1 MCSMKKMVFV
11 WSVLG
16 VMAVL
21 PLAVRAQDT
30 GLSTAIGGLQGV
42 LDQLYQTMLPL
53 CSQLIGVGQGLAGL
67 AALAY
72 IGIRV
77 GRHLANAEAVEVF
90 PLLRPFGIGL
100 AITLFPA
107 LIGMM
112 NGVLS
117 PTVTGTA
124 GMLTNANA
132 SIAALLQEKEAAIQN
147 SAAYQVYNGSEENS
161 TLWEIYSNGSAAG
174 GTAGGLGAAFSFLV
188 SKAYYNM
195 KNTVKVWLSEI
206 LQVLYE
212 AAALCINTIRTFQ
225 LLVLAILGPLVL
237 GLSVFDGFQHT
248 LLAWLARYINVY
260 LWLPVANIFG
270 AIIANVQTQMIQL
283 DIAQIQATGDTS
295 FSSTDVA
302 YLVFLIIGIVG
313 YFTVPATAGYIVNVG
328 GGGALSGKMTA
339 LAGSGAQRVSGAAG
353 GLVGGLAGAPGA
365 LMAGYRSGG
374 GDGKGSSWASQ
385 AGRAYG
391 RASQQRNKISG

>member
-1 MCSMKKMVFV
+1 M
-11 WSVLG
+11 
-16 VMAVL
+16 
-21 PLAVRAQDT
+21 DT
-30 GLSTAIGGLQGV
+30 DLSTAIGGLQGV

-53 CSQLIGVGQGLAGL
+53 CGQLIGVGQAIAGF

-77 GRHLANAEAVEVF
+77 GRHLANAEPVDVF

-107 LIGMM
+107 LIGLM

-124 GMLTNANA
+124 GMLTSANA
-132 SIAALLQEKEAAIQN
+132 SIAALLQQKEAAIQN
-147 SAAYQVYNGSEENS
+147 SAAYQFYNGSDANS
-161 TLWEIYSNGSAAG
+161 NLWEVYSNGAAA
-174 GTAGGLGAAFSFLV
+174 GTAGGLSAAFGFLL

-212 AAALCINTIRTFQ
+212 AAALCINTLRTFQ

-237 GLSVFDGFQHT
+237 GLSVFDGFQYT
-248 LLAWLARYINVY
+248 LLAWLARYINVF

-270 AIIANVQTQMIQL
+270 AIIANVQTQMITL
-283 DIAQIQATGDTS
+283 DIAQIQTNGDTS
-295 FSSTDVA
+295 FSSTDVG

-313 YFTVPATAGYIVNVG
+313 YFTVPSVAGYIVNVG
-328 GGGALSGKMTA
+328 GGGALSGKVTA
-339 LAGSGAQRVSGAAG
+339 LAGAGVNRVTSAG
-353 GLVGGLAGAPGA
+353 GRTASALAGLAGGPAA

-374 GDGKGSSWASQ
+374 GSGGSSNSWASR

-391 RASQQRNKISG
+391 RASQRSKISGG

>member
-1 MCSMKKMVFV
+1 MET
-11 WSVLG
+11 G
-16 VMAVL
+16 VAE
-21 PLAVRAQDT
+21 
-30 GLSTAIGGLQGV
+30 GIGSLQAV
-42 LDQLYQTMLPL
+42 LDQLYQAMLPL
-53 CSQLIGVGQGLAGL
+53 CSQLIGVGQGVAGF

-77 GRHLANAEAVEVF
+77 GRHLANAEPVEVF
-90 PLLRPFGIGL
+90 PLLRPFAIGL

-107 LIGMM
+107 LIALM

-124 GMLTNANA
+124 SMLTNANA
-132 SIAALLQEKEAAIQN
+132 SIAELLQEKEAAIEQSPQN
-147 SAAYQVYNGSEENS
+147 QFYNGSDDLS
-161 TLWEIYSNGSAAG
+161 TLWSIYSQGTATG
-174 GTAGGLGAAFSFLV
+174 GTANGLSDAFGFLV
-188 SKAYYNM
+188 QKSFYNL

-206 LQVLYE
+206 LQILYE
-212 AAALCINTIRTFQ
+212 AAALCINTLRTFQ

-248 LLAWLARYINVY
+248 LLAWLARYINVF

-270 AIIANVQTQMIQL
+270 AIIANVQVQMITL
-283 DIAQIQATGDTS
+283 DIAQIQATGDTT

-328 GGGALSGKMTA
+328 GGGALTGKVTA
-339 LAGSGAQRVSGAAG
+339 LAGAGVQKVTGAVTQRVSAAG
-353 GLVGGLAGAPGA
+353 AIFGAPGSIA
-365 LMAGYRSGG
+365 EGYRSGG
-374 GDGKGSSWASQ
+374 GNANSWASR

-391 RASQQRNKISG
+391 KATYQRKKIEGA

>member
-1 MCSMKKMVFV
+1 
-11 WSVLG
+11 
-16 VMAVL
+16 
-21 PLAVRAQDT
+21 
-30 GLSTAIGGLQGV
+30 
-42 LDQLYQTMLPL
+42 
-53 CSQLIGVGQGLAGL
+53 
-67 AALAY
+67 
-72 IGIRV
+72 
-77 GRHLANAEAVEVF
+77 
-90 PLLRPFGIGL
+90 
-100 AITLFPA
+100 
-107 LIGMM
+107 
-112 NGVLS
+112 
-117 PTVTGTA
+117 
-124 GMLTNANA
+124 MLTNANA